1 MRAMAGLIAVIL
13 LAIPALSGRSFA
25 LDTSPAAGFVNEGAR
40 AVDRG
45 DFLKGYELSTR
56 ALESRELS
64 PRNTA
69 AALNNLCIALTGLQR
84 TGEALDAC
92 NRAIRLEPGRWSF
105 YNNRA
110 NVYFWMGEYDR
121 ALSEYTKAL
130 SIRPDEDILQN
141 NIAIIVRAQF
151 DQRRRNRA
159 PQAPAGT

>member
-1 MRAMAGLIAVIL
+1 MRTMAGLVAVIL
-13 LAIPALSGRSFA
+13 LAISGNSYALE
-25 LDTSPAAGFVNEGAR
+25 TSPAAGFVNEGAR

-45 DFLKGYELSTR
+45 DFLKGFELSTR

-130 SIRPDEDILQN
+130 SIRPDEEILQN